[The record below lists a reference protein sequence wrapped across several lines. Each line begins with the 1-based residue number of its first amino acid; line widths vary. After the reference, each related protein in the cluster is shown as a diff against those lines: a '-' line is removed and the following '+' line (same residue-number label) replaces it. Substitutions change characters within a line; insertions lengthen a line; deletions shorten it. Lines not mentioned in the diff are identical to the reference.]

1 MRMRGSEDLQGA
13 HQIETAG
20 NANIGQLKGQ
30 KSYAAVN
37 YSMSKPTERAT
48 GGRQR
53 PTSSK
58 GSKSRLARR
67 LWEWATDEMKYSG
80 GEEGALR
87 QEDLQV

>member
-1 MRMRGSEDLQGA
+1 MRRSEGA

-20 NANIGQLKGQ
+20 NANLGQLKGQ
-30 KSYAAVN
+30 KSYAVN

-67 LWEWATDEMKYSG
+67 LWEWAIDEMKYSG